1 MNISKKLQTLRK
13 NQGLSQEEF
22 AELLSVSRQA
32 VGKWENGKAVPELN
46 KLVLLSD
53 LFKIPIDRL
62 IRDDEECNLAL
73 IKNEIYVDDKV
84 QMFLIR
90 AKKATYAGHGA
101 EVSSSRKKSHDLE
114 YREGNMY
121 YYDTYLGGERFS
133 GEEAVWIDDNAIW
146 CMNYTG
152 RVIGEGFSGDFLKN
166 ALLQV
171 PKDKPFRGP
180 MIFKEGA
187 YCYHCK
193 VDGDFS
199 WYQGYEDIF
208 FEQRKVYECYFHG
221 GIVV

>member
-1 MNISKKLQTLRK
+1 MNIAKKLQTLRK
-13 NQGLSQEEF
+13 SKGISQEEL
-22 AELLSVSRQA
+22 AETLSVSRQA
-32 VGKWENGKAVPELN
+32 VGKWENGQALPELD
-46 KLVLLSD
+46 KLILLSN
-53 LFKIPIDRL
+53 LFKVPIDRL
-62 IRDDEECNLAL
+62 IRDEEECDLSL
-73 IKNEIYVDDKV
+73 VKDKTKLDDKV
-84 QMFLIR
+84 RMFLIR
-90 AKKATYAGHGA
+90 AKKSTYAAHGI

-114 YREGNMY
+114 YQEGNMY

-133 GEEAVWIDDNAIW
+133 GTEAIWINDNPIW

-166 ALLQV
+166 VLLHV

-193 VDGDFS
+193 VEGEFS

-208 FEQRKVYECYFHG
+208 LEDRKIYECYFHG